1 MRGVVL
7 LLAAGEGSRLDHG
20 GPKAFAELGGKSL
33 LRRAADSAVAA
44 DRVDS
49 IVVAMSA
56 GSEDRASSDLRGLS
70 KPVSVVT
77 GGSTRQAS
85 AAAALEAAPETEA
98 FAVHDAAR
106 AMCLPLLFDSVLLAL
121 DDWEAVCPIVPV
133 SDTVKEVTEAGVV
146 TTTLDRSK
154 LVAVQTPQAV
164 RADLYRRAHSDA
176 LAAGFVG
183 TDDVSLVERLGVDVH
198 VIDGDP
204 ANLKITTKHDL
215 AMAAAMLT
223 R

>member
-1 MRGVVL
+1 LRGVVL
-7 LLAAGEGSRLDHG
+7 LLAAGEGTRLDQA
-20 GPKAFAELGGKSL
+20 GPKAFVELAGKSL
-33 LRRAADSAVAA
+33 LRRAADSAAVA

-49 IVVAMSA
+49 IVVAVSP
-56 GSEDRASSDLRGLS
+56 GSEHRATSDLQGLS
-70 KPVSVVT
+70 KPVSVVA

-106 AMCLPLLFDSVLLAL
+106 ALCLPLLFDSALLAL
-121 DDWEAVCPIVPV
+121 EDWEAVCPVVGV
-133 SDTVKEVTEAGVV
+133 SDTIKEVSGNGVV
-146 TTTLDRSK
+146 ATTLDRSK

-164 RADLYRRAHSDA
+164 RADLYRRAHA
-176 LAAGFVG
+176 EAAAAGFVG

-198 VIDGDP
+198 VIDGD
-204 ANLKITTKHDL
+204 ASNLKITTKHDL
-215 AMAAAMLT
+215 LVAAAMLT